1 MFVRLI
7 ELRQRKQKKKEANK
21 YGQGSGEGLANFPKA
36 HYLLWEQE
44 KIIIK
49 KNKKTQRNRF
59 CHKGTHT
66 HTQMHNSRPDL
77 DLKTAPCETIE
88 GWVGCSRLLFLSP
101 CEWANRKIRNLNML
115 LFEFS
120 LVQFSS
126 AQFFAATASHTYSYL
141 CRCWRTHR
149 YSPQSAAAS
158 DTFAQIQQHKVHAFI
173 VWVGKCGSWRML
185 RYVLPFCCPTI
196 YPSIFM
202 ITFYCFPQLRLTL
215 WHLQLPFSCSW
226 ATDNWRQM
234 LPRTLTFPKRFHHV
248 SCISEVQG
256 LCIYEIPLH
265 SGHKFPF

>member
-1 MFVRLI
+1 M
-7 ELRQRKQKKKEANK
+7 
-21 YGQGSGEGLANFPKA
+21 
-36 HYLLWEQE
+36 
-44 KIIIK
+44 
-49 KNKKTQRNRF
+49 
-59 CHKGTHT
+59 HT
-66 HTQMHNSRPDL
+66 SRPDL

-196 YPSIFM
+196 YPWIFM

-215 WHLQLPFSCSW
+215 WHLQLPFSCS
-226 ATDNWRQM
+226 
-234 LPRTLTFPKRFHHV
+234 
-248 SCISEVQG
+248 
-256 LCIYEIPLH
+256 
-265 SGHKFPF
+265 

>member
-1 MFVRLI
+1 M
-7 ELRQRKQKKKEANK
+7 
-21 YGQGSGEGLANFPKA
+21 
-36 HYLLWEQE
+36 
-44 KIIIK
+44 
-49 KNKKTQRNRF
+49 
-59 CHKGTHT
+59 HT
-66 HTQMHNSRPDL
+66 SRPDL

-173 VWVGKCGSWRML
+173 VWVGKCGSWRMP